1 MIVVEGEGAGFCAGY
16 DLQEY
21 AQAEPGVSRPGSQTG
36 SWDPYLD
43 YHLMKR
49 NTDDFMSL
57 WYSLKP
63 TYVGACALASPA
75 AADAAMQ
82 RVQGTRLRRRGR
94 LRHCA
99 VLRHWYAAAAAA
111 AALSVRWAHESK
123 PRLLRASGD
132 GGDGQDRLPA
142 GASVG
147 FAVDADVG
155 VPRRRRARQAYAELR
170 CSQGARPLTLT
181 HLPARTV
188 SSGMLLTGDLIT
200 GREAAAIGL
209 VSQAVPREELVGT
222 VARLVQRMA
231 SVPKNQLMMNKLV
244 VNQAYENMVRASEH
258 MSEQRHHSEH

>member
-1 MIVVEGEGAGFCAGY
+1 VHVIVVEGEGAGFCAGY

-111 AALSVRWAHESK
+111 AAT
-123 PRLLRASGD
+123 LRALGSRE
-132 GGDGQDRLPA
+132 Q
-142 GASVG
+142 ASS
-147 FAVDADVG
+147 
-155 VPRRRRARQAYAELR
+155 PARQW
-170 CSQGARPLTLT
+170 
-181 HLPARTV
+181 
-188 SSGMLLTGDLIT
+188 
-200 GREAAAIGL
+200 
-209 VSQAVPREELVGT
+209 
-222 VARLVQRMA
+222 
-231 SVPKNQLMMNKLV
+231 
-244 VNQAYENMVRASEH
+244 
-258 MSEQRHHSEH
+258 